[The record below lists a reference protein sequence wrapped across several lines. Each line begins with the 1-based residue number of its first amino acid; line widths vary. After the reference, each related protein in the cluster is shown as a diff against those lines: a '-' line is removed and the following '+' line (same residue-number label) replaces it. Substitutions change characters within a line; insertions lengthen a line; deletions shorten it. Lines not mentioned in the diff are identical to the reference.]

1 MSARMR
7 VLSGLGEKGPACLR
21 LEFFNRRWL
30 LDCGVGPESDQGF
43 DPAWLNKV
51 NAVFITHDHIDHIGA
66 AGEIVD
72 AGLPIYCT
80 EVTARSLPKGAN
92 VVPLP
97 PFGEIQVDGVTVTTG
112 RTGHS
117 FGGVWL
123 HFELG
128 GGVLYSGD
136 FCQESGYFLYDVP
149 PDAATVL
156 LDASYGM
163 EQLTQQVR
171 IDGLLTTMAKL
182 DGQILFPVP
191 PSGRAAEMAL
201 LFERHGLTDWS
212 MDDRCYGQ
220 VKQVL
225 DAHGSDY
232 VAGDAIR
239 QLRALKDKAKHFNAD
254 ARLLLCHAPCATFG
268 KARELIDQWQDAG
281 RMGSSAHVIFTGFM
295 PIEARKMVEKG
306 HAHFR
311 RWNVHPLA
319 SHVIDLANQCHAM
332 QVVPLFTSRP
342 EDFGLVDGFDGRLQ
356 LADRFYL

>member
-92 VVPLP
+92 VIPLP
-97 PFGEIQVDGVTVTTG
+97 PYGEIQVDGVTVTTG

-128 GGVLYSGD
+128 AGCCIPAI
-136 FCQESGYFLYDVP
+136 F
-149 PDAATVL
+149 
-156 LDASYGM
+156 
-163 EQLTQQVR
+163 VR
-171 IDGLLTTMAKL
+171 NLIISFMTRRLMPQRSCLMRPMA
-182 DGQILFPVP
+182 
-191 PSGRAAEMAL
+191 
-201 LFERHGLTDWS
+201 
-212 MDDRCYGQ
+212 
-220 VKQVL
+220 
-225 DAHGSDY
+225 
-232 VAGDAIR
+232 
-239 QLRALKDKAKHFNAD
+239 
-254 ARLLLCHAPCATFG
+254 
-268 KARELIDQWQDAG
+268 
-281 RMGSSAHVIFTGFM
+281 
-295 PIEARKMVEKG
+295 
-306 HAHFR
+306 
-311 RWNVHPLA
+311 WN
-319 SHVIDLANQCHAM
+319 N
-332 QVVPLFTSRP
+332 
-342 EDFGLVDGFDGRLQ
+342 
-356 LADRFYL
+356 